1 MSIEL
6 FEIVQSGN
14 IGMQLGATPF
24 VQGFDDVDWEQP
36 LECFDIVEARGSI
49 ITPDIPT
56 GRITILRE
64 GNWKF
69 SVMLNCEFSTSRT
82 MQYQLWVSLAG
93 GAFANAGPTLSQV
106 GLGAGKSN
114 ILPYTGHLNFPA
126 AALPVVME
134 LRGQCLSSTV
144 DVTFNSGNYGLTYA
158 GAPV

>member
-14 IGMQLGATPF
+14 IGMSLGASPF
-24 VQGFDDVDWEQP
+24 DQDFLDSQWDPV
-36 LECFDIVEARGSI
+36 ECFDIIEALGSI
-49 ITPDIPT
+49 IVPDVPT
-56 GRITILRE
+56 GRITITRE

-69 SVMLNCEFSTSRT
+69 SATLNCEFSNAET

-114 ILPYTGHLNFPA
+114 IMIYTGHLNFPS
-126 AALPVVME
+126 AALPIVME
-134 LRGQCLSSTV
+134 LRGKNVAGGVT
-144 DVTFNSGNYGLTYA
+144 VTFNSGNYGLTYA